1 MNTKAELKISQVDFI
16 IPQREPIKLLVEI
29 FLIVNS
35 HYCHIILFMNK
46 YGISLFD
53 SAFKVFRII
62 IVIPQPESRPIYVNL
77 YEYSLL

>member
-1 MNTKAELKISQVDFI
+1 M
-16 IPQREPIKLLVEI
+16 LLS
-29 FLIVNS
+29 VNS
-35 HYCHIILFMNK
+35 HYCYLILFMNK
-46 YGISLFD
+46 YGSSLFD